1 MKFEDRVRIFE
12 HKLNDTDDQIID
24 FIKENK
30 VEVLDISIQ
39 KLSEKVFTVPNTI
52 VRLSKKLGYE
62 GFSEFKTGLKLEGE
76 MVVNIISN
84 IPENITK
91 TYEIMD
97 IKVIGKV
104 AKKINETR
112 NIFFYGVG
120 DSLPF
125 CEMMVKYLRCVG
137 KKAEFFTHRH
147 DMLYSIENITP
158 KDLVFVI
165 SASGET
171 EQVIEAVKMIKNKG
185 TTIISLTHLCDN
197 SIVRLSD
204 ISLYCFSPKQKLNNY
219 DITDRTPMM
228 IVLRRVIEKFWSIH
242 S

>member
-12 HKLNDTDDQIID
+12 HKLNDTEDQIIE

-30 VEVLDISIQ
+30 KLVIDTSIQ
-39 KLSEKVFTVPNTI
+39 KLSEMVFTVPNTI
-52 VRLSKKLGYE
+52 VRLCKKLGYD
-62 GFSEFKTGLKLEGE
+62 GFSEFKIALKLEE
-76 MVVNIISN
+76 ETVINIVST

-97 IKVIGKV
+97 SKAINKV
-104 AKKINETR
+104 AKRINEAR

-125 CEMMVKYLRCVG
+125 CEMMTKYLRCVG
-137 KKAEFFTHRH
+137 RKAEFFTHHH
-147 DMLYSIENITP
+147 DMLFTIENTTP

-171 EQVIEAVKMIKNKG
+171 VQVLEAVKMIKEKG
-185 TTIISLTHLCDN
+185 ATIISLTHLCDN
-197 SIVRLSD
+197 SIAKLSD

-219 DITDRTPMM
+219 DITDRIPMM
-228 IVLRRVIEKFWSIH
+228 IVLRRVIEKIWLLQS
-242 S
+242 